1 MLGLVHLVV
10 AAERDYRLNQNVPQ
24 ADTYFAR
31 RQQLRKQ
38 GGLVLVLG
46 ALLVA
51 GLLSVGGLSV

>member
-10 AAERDYRLNQNVPQ
+10 AAERDYQLNQNVSPV
-24 ADTYFAR
+24 DTYFAR